1 MARAAAAARWLNP
14 RPGAGDLLGF
24 GAAEADAVARVV
36 RIRAAE
42 TEHAGVAAAVPKA
55 AADER
60 TARPV
65 DIAVGAVT
73 HAFLI
78 CRERGSRQ
86 RDGILAHAP
95 GHEAARGALHVIE
108 CVSEDIAGRAVDA
121 LTAWQNMVGALV
133 SVRRD
138 VVGRLRAANGAAMQ
152 PLEDVADSDLAARPV
167 FRLLA
172 DQVAHGQFLRLAG
185 QLQTGGVASCYGIGE
200 LDSHPGLGRYAVR
213 DGAVHALA
221 GRVAAVL
228 ERRNDGAVGQRGFG
242 DRDEMLVAELARIRV
257 SAGGAL
263 VVVVQCRSCLCHV
276 PLHLVGE
283 LME

>member
-24 GAAEADAVARVV
+24 GAAEADDAARVD

-60 TARPV
+60 NARPV

-78 CRERGSRQ
+78 CREGGSRQ
-86 RDGILAHAP
+86 RDGIRAHAP

-108 CVSEDIAGRAVDA
+108 CVGEDVAGHAVDTLA
-121 LTAWQNMVGALV
+121 AWQKMVGALV

-138 VVGRLRAANGAAMQ
+138 VVGRLRAADGAAMQ
-152 PLEDVADSDLAARPV
+152 PLEDMAGADLAAGPV
-167 FRLLA
+167 FWLLA
-172 DQVAHGQFLRLAG
+172 DQVAHGQLLRLAR
-185 QLQTGGVASCYGIGE
+185 QLQAGGRTGGDRVGE
-200 LDSHPGLGRYAVR
+200 LDIHPGLGGDAVG
-213 DGAVHALA
+213 DGAARALA
-221 GRVAAVL
+221 GRVACVF
-228 ERRNDGAVGQRGFG
+228 EGWDDGAVWQGGFWN
-242 DRDEMLVAELARIRV
+242 RDEMLV
-257 SAGGAL
+257 
-263 VVVVQCRSCLCHV
+263 VQQ
-276 PLHLVGE
+276 P
-283 LME
+283 

>member
-14 RPGAGDLLGF
+14 RPGASDLLGF
-24 GAAEADAVARVV
+24 GAAEADDAARVDRSRV
-36 RIRAAE
+36 AE
-42 TEHAGVAAAVPKA
+42 TEHAGVVAAAPKA

-108 CVSEDIAGRAVDA
+108 CVSEDIAGLDVDA

-138 VVGRLRAANGAAMQ
+138 VVGRLRAANGAAVQ
-152 PLEDVADSDLAARPV
+152 PLEDAAFADGAAGPV

-172 DQVAHGQFLRLAG
+172 DQVAHGQLLRLAR
-185 QLQTGGVASCYGIGE
+185 QLQAGGRTGGDRVGE
-200 LDSHPGLGRYAVR
+200 LDIHPGLGREAVG
-213 DGAVHALA
+213 DGAVRALA
-221 GRVAAVL
+221 GRVAPAF
-228 ERRNDGAVGQRGFG
+228 EGRDDGAVWQGGFWN
-242 DRDEMLVAELARIRV
+242 RDEMLV
-257 SAGGAL
+257 
-263 VVVVQCRSCLCHV
+263 VQQ
-276 PLHLVGE
+276 P
-283 LME
+283 